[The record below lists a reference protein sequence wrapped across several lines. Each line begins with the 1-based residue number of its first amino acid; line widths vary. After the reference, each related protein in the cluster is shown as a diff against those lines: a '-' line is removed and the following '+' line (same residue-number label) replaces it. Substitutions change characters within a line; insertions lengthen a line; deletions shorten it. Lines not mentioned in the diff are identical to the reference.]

1 MKVQWETNVGNGVIK
16 FDSLHITCFPPI
28 LKFSFYFKQICSIE
42 FDRKDIEQNKL
53 TVCTL
58 DSRIF
63 VFDLTTKH
71 PTKGYAF
78 VRQKVIFL
86 ETHFKLMFAVL
97 RIWFRHTSQQFG
109 AVTTC
114 LKIEMF

>member
-1 MKVQWETNVGNGVIK
+1 MKIQWETNVGNGVRNKIYN
-16 FDSLHITCFPPI
+16 IFPVYSRI
-28 LKFSFYFKQICSIE
+28 EFFLNLKQICSIE

-71 PTKGYAF
+71 PTKGYTFA
-78 VRQKVIFL
+78 RQKVTKCCITLTF
-86 ETHFKLMFAVL
+86 EK
-97 RIWFRHTSQQFG
+97 
-109 AVTTC
+109 
-114 LKIEMF
+114 KIISISNFV

>member
-1 MKVQWETNVGNGVIK
+1 MKIHWETNVGNGVRIHTLDYLTLLLTALSYP
-16 FDSLHITCFPPI
+16 F
-28 LKFSFYFKQICSIE
+28 IE

-71 PTKGYAF
+71 PSKGYAF
-78 VRQKVIFL
+78 ARQKV
-86 ETHFKLMFAVL
+86 
-97 RIWFRHTSQQFG
+97 
-109 AVTTC
+109 
-114 LKIEMF
+114 